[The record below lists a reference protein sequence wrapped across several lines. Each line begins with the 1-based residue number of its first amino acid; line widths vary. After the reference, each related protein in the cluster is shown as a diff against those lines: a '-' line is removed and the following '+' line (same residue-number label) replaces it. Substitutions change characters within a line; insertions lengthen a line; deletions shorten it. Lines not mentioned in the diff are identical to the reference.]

1 MNHTQRDLGLWV
13 DVVDRILKR
22 FHSIPAEKSVDTQCP
37 APRFLSTVNIFS
49 QDIAHLFSAT
59 HMPSNSCLLSM
70 LMSFVRDD
78 DFLINPLQTITGFN
92 HSFDIFD

>member
-1 MNHTQRDLGLWV
+1 MSIRFSCYCGPRESYTAGFASAV

-22 FHSIPAEKSVDTQCP
+22 FHSIHAEKSVDTQCP
-37 APRFLSTVNIFS
+37 APRFLSTVNTLS

-70 LMSFVRDD
+70 LMSIVRDD
-78 DFLINPLQTITGFN
+78 DF
-92 HSFDIFD
+92 